1 MYKYLRVG
9 IGDLPSFTCLYKIY
23 DLSLF
28 INEFN
33 LFLFFGCSDDIGSPT
48 KVFADKLSNGK
59 NFSCCNDIVGDWL
72 FLAKFLD
79 SVFLI

>member
-1 MYKYLRVG
+1 MNL
-9 IGDLPSFTCLYKIY
+9 ISF
-23 DLSLF
+23 F
-28 INEFN
+28 
-33 LFLFFGCSDDIGSPT
+33 FFGYSDDIGESN

-72 FLAKFLD
+72 FLGKFLD